1 MFGVVLGVIEV
12 SIVGFLLSW
21 AFSVSR
27 ATILITVGILLT
39 VNSIIAVRRRSVLTA
54 DYESLLIRSK
64 RKWNDPLSPKVPIFL
79 LVSSNLLTTRIM
91 QIAYDGTESG
101 GIAVS
106 HLSAYGDWSAH
117 LAYAASFAYSDN
129 FPPELPTAAGAVS
142 YTHLTLPTIYS
153 V

>member
-1 MFGVVLGVIEV
+1 MNLLTAVFICSIVLIGFTTTYSIQSRLSFEERLMFGVVLGVIEV

-64 RKWNDPLSPKVPIFL
+64 RKWNDLSLIH
-79 LVSSNLLTTRIM
+79 I
-91 QIAYDGTESG
+91 
-101 GIAVS
+101 
-106 HLSAYGDWSAH
+106 
-117 LAYAASFAYSDN
+117 
-129 FPPELPTAAGAVS
+129 
-142 YTHLTLPTIYS
+142 
-153 V
+153 

>member
-1 MFGVVLGVIEV
+1 MNLLTAVFICSIVLIGFTTTYSIQSRLSFEERLMFGVVLGVIEV

-21 AFSVSR
+21 AFSISR
-27 ATILITVGILLT
+27 ATILVTIGILLT

-101 GIAVS
+101 GIA
-106 HLSAYGDWSAH
+106 LSLIH
-117 LAYAASFAYSDN
+117 
-129 FPPELPTAAGAVS
+129 
-142 YTHLTLPTIYS
+142 I
-153 V
+153 